1 MRTDGLWP
9 TIALKVE
16 KIYQNLKRDGLRY
29 AIVRVIM
36 GMLFLR
42 EKDAIRDARRKVL
55 NTLLAQHNSKVG
67 YGPFKGMKLNSN
79 TWWGKFDLI
88 SKILGVYEEHV
99 AEKNLWLY

>member
-1 MRTDGLWP
+1 
-9 TIALKVE
+9 
-16 KIYQNLKRDGLRY
+16 
-29 AIVRVIM
+29 M

-79 TWWGKFDLI
+79 TWWGKFDRPYQQDTGCLRRAC
-88 SKILGVYEEHV
+88 